1 MTERPERMRRGLGT
15 LDGAALVI
23 STVVGVGIFV
33 SPGIVAGL
41 VPSPM
46 PMLAVWAV
54 GGVLA
59 LCGAL
64 VYAELAAT
72 YPAAGG
78 EYVYIRRA
86 FGPLAGFL
94 SGWTSLVAGFS
105 GAIAAAAVGFA
116 EYMGRFL
123 PAAANPAALI
133 ALGPPGAQLALTRRG
148 LVAIALILACS
159 AVHLRG
165 LRPGR
170 LMNNALA
177 ALNVL
182 TVLLVVAVGFAVGE
196 APARDWVAES
206 RPWTIGGWLLALIP
220 VMFTFSGWNAPAY
233 LGGEFREPGRSL
245 PRAFLLGTCVVLALY
260 LALVGLYL
268 HALGPTDLAGTTAVG
283 DRAAATLL
291 GGGGASLLVPLI
303 LVALASSV
311 SAMVMTGP
319 RVYYAMARD
328 GALPGSFSRLSPR
341 TGVPARALI
350 AQSAWSCLLVV
361 TGAFEALLTYTGFAI
376 VLFGGVAVA
385 SVFVLRRRDPAV
397 PRPYRVWGYPL
408 TPAAFVL
415 ASAAMVVQAIRLAP
429 APSLWGTALILLG
442 VPVWWWGRRAGDALP
457 GAGRR
462 PAPGSG
468 SPVPSART

>member
-1 MTERPERMRRGLGT
+1 MTRAPEAMRRQLGT
-15 LDGAALVI
+15 LDGAALVV

-41 VPSPM
+41 VPSPI

-86 FGPLAGFL
+86 FGSLAGFL

-116 EYMGRFL
+116 EYLGRFVPL
-123 PAAANPAALI
+123 AAETRTLAAVGV
-133 ALGPPGAQLALTRRG
+133 AGAQLTVTPRAI
-148 LVAIALILACS
+148 VAIGVIVLFSI
-159 AVHLRG
+159 VHLRG
-165 LRPGR
+165 LGPGR
-170 LMNNALA
+170 AVNNALA
-177 ALNVL
+177 ALNVV
-182 TVLLVVAVGFAVGE
+182 TVALLVGVGFAIGD
-196 APARDWVAES
+196 APSHDWSAES
-206 RPWTIGGWLLALIP
+206 RPWTVGGWLLALIP

-245 PRAFLLGTCVVLALY
+245 PRAFVLGTCVVLGLY

-268 HALGPTDLAGTTAVG
+268 HALGVRGLSGTTAVG
-283 DRAAATLL
+283 DHAAATLL
-291 GGGGASLLVPLI
+291 GPAGAVLLVPLI
-303 LVALASSV
+303 LGALASSV

-319 RVYYAMARD
+319 RVYYAMAGD
-328 GALPGSFSRLSPR
+328 GALPAGFARLSSR
-341 TGVPARALI
+341 SGVPARALV
-350 AQSAWSCLLVV
+350 AQSVWSCVLVV

-376 VLFGGVAVA
+376 VLFGGVAVT
-385 SVFVLRRRDPAV
+385 SVFVSRRRDANLT
-397 PRPYRVWGYPL
+397 RPYRAWGYPL
-408 TPAAFVL
+408 TPAAFVV
-415 ASAAMVVQAIRLAP
+415 ASLAMVVQAIRLAP
-429 APSLWGTALILLG
+429 TPSLWGTAIILLG
-442 VPVWWWGRRAGDALP
+442 VPVWWWTTGPRAAS
-457 GAGRR
+457 RR
-462 PAPGSG
+462 PAT
-468 SPVPSART
+468 V